1 MFLVRID
8 PAINACRYY
17 AIEIAPTLFGG
28 WSVVREW
35 GRLGA
40 SRRRRIDLCDEFGEA
55 AAQACA
61 LIKAKRARGYQAPED

>member
-8 PAINACRYY
+8 PAINARRYY

-35 GRLGA
+35 GRIGA
-40 SRRRRIDLCDEFGEA
+40 SCRRRIDLCDELGEA
-55 AAQACA
+55 AAQARA
-61 LIKAKRARGYQAPED
+61 LVKAKRARGYRAPET